1 MINPQCHRA
10 RTVIAGLSL
19 LLFAIIYYALLFR
32 YGLNLADEGNV
43 ALISLRLAHG
53 EKPFIDLFLGYNLLW
68 FYPISGLFRIFG
80 GNLLLMR
87 AYFYLIYL
95 LSGLLAFFL
104 LRLLK
109 TPIWLAWI
117 VSATLIAITGQ
128 YFKAYIPFLVIL
140 HLFCLTIFLKTSR
153 SARVCLLI
161 GVVLGMT
168 FLIRID
174 LGIFFCPLWTAV
186 FLFTAL
192 LFHRNLFPALKWF
205 SLALLTAALVQVPLA
220 ADAFE
225 RGFSKPFLE
234 QYRDVCMVM
243 LAYAIPASTFNVP
256 TRSIPLPADS
266 SIQRPGSSVPPP
278 TIAKIPKANNPSSQ
292 RLARR
297 SLRDIVARK
306 STIERR
312 LLAFLTYYPIFLAT
326 ILLGYGFWKW
336 RFDQISTEN
345 WLLITSL
352 LIGCLTAF
360 PQFFFFRPDLPHLI
374 EFMNGAVVAFT
385 GAIWLLGEKHPHP
398 LHLAAILLWLSYFFL
413 AFPNPYGGSLAQ
425 RQNRTLNFRGMNG
438 VDVLLSPS
446 EYHEVDG
453 IASATLSH
461 SKSDDFVVS
470 YPYLPGINFITARPT
485 FQHWLY
491 VDDLTRSADW
501 EETEIKRLKK
511 FRPAVIVIDD
521 WKINGTEESKFS
533 NWARRTTEF
542 IEQNYRMVMS
552 LNKKRV
558 FALP

>member
-1 MINPQCHRA
+1 MNDPQSHRKQS
-10 RTVIAGLSL
+10 VIAGLSL
-19 LLFAIIYYALLFR
+19 ILFASIYYALIFR

-68 FYPISGLFRIFG
+68 FYPISGLFEIFG
-80 GNLLLMR
+80 GNLLVMR

-95 LSGLLAFFL
+95 VSGVLAFLL

-109 TPIWLAWI
+109 APVWLAWI
-117 VSATLIAITGQ
+117 QSAIVIAVTGQ

-140 HLFCLTIFLKTSR
+140 HLFCLTIFLKTDR
-153 SARVCLLI
+153 SARLCLII
-161 GVVLGMT
+161 GVVLGIT

-174 LGIFFCPLWTAV
+174 LGIFFSPLWAAV
-186 FLFTAL
+186 FVLSAML
-192 LFHRNLFPALKWF
+192 LHHNLIPALKWF
-205 SLALLTAALVQVPLA
+205 SLTFVAAALVQVPFA

-225 RGFSKPFLE
+225 RGFLKPFLD

-243 LAYAIPASTFNVP
+243 LSYATPVSALKIPMPRV
-256 TRSIPLPADS
+256 PLPAGS
-266 SIQRPGSSVPPP
+266 SLQPPGSSLQSPPL
-278 TIAKIPKANNPSSQ
+278 AKAPRANNASSQ
-292 RLARR
+292 RLSRR
-297 SLRDIVARK
+297 SLRDIVAK
-306 STIERR
+306 TSTIEKR
-312 LLAFLTYYPIFLAT
+312 LLALLTYYPIFLAT
-326 ILLGYGFWKW
+326 ILLTYSAWVW
-336 RFDQISTEN
+336 RANQIRTEK

-385 GAIWLLGEKHPHP
+385 GAIWLLAENPRHP
-398 LHLAAILLWLSYFFL
+398 LHIAGTLLLLSYFL
-413 AFPNPYGGSLAQ
+413 LTFPNPYGGSLAQ
-425 RQNRTLNFRGMNG
+425 RQNRTLNFKGMNG

-446 EYHEVDG
+446 EYQELEG
-453 IASATLSH
+453 LTSATLSH
-461 SKSDDFVVS
+461 SKRGDYVVS

-511 FRPAVIVIDD
+511 YRPAVIVIDD
-521 WKINGTEESKFS
+521 WKINGTEESRFS
-533 NWARRTTEF
+533 NWARATNEF
-542 IEQNYRMVMS
+542 IEQNYIKVMS
-552 LNKKRV
+552 LKNKRV